1 MPFTLAHPAAVL
13 PLKRLRALDPLP
25 LIVGSVTPDIGYYFP
40 RQIRLYLPAAHSF
53 VGSFT
58 FCLPVALGLLAILIA
73 LRIPILEPLPTE
85 HRQFVASLIERF
97 QSRKFYLAAAVPSIL
112 IGVWSHLIWDS
123 FTHRNRWA
131 VQHSDLLRMTLQL
144 PLLGSMEVFRALQY
158 LSSVLGLVAI
168 GICYLSAERRFVRTY
183 RPVDVRDNRAV
194 LFGSLLTLSAAIAA
208 YKVAQLRR
216 FSFYRLSIVG
226 LTSGVAVF
234 CVLWF
239 VSGLALVMLPAYQ
252 TAPSDRSAT

>member
-13 PLKRLRALDPLP
+13 PLKRLRVLDPLP
-25 LIVGSVTPDIGYYFP
+25 LIIGSITPDIGYYFP

-58 FCLPVALGLLAILIA
+58 FCLPVALGLLALLVA
-73 LRIPILEPLPTE
+73 LRIPMLEPLPTE

-97 QSRKFYLAAAVPSIL
+97 QSRKLYLAAAVPSVL
-112 IGVWSHLIWDS
+112 IGVWSHIVWDS

-131 VQHSDLLRMTLQL
+131 VQHLALLRDTVEL
-144 PLLGSMEVFRALQY
+144 PLIGSFEAFRALQY
-158 LSSVLGLVAI
+158 ISSVVGLVVVVI
-168 GICYLSAERRFVRTY
+168 SYMSAERRFVRAY
-183 RPVDVRDNRAV
+183 RPVVVRGKRAV
-194 LFGSLLTLSAAIAA
+194 LLGSLLAISAVIVA
-208 YKVAQLRR
+208 YKVMYLRR
-216 FSFYRLSIVG
+216 FSFYRLGMTG

-239 VSGLALVMLPAYQ
+239 LSGLVLVMLRAHQ
-252 TAPSDRSAT
+252 TAPSDR